1 MTTRSDRYRETRVDR
16 ASIRRYLRIL
26 VYGLTTALG
35 LALLAIGTVAIIT
48 ELKGTWHW
56 QIHLDSTVRYV
67 GLFVHYL
74 LLVLVPLFAVHL
86 LARWRWSDA

>member
-1 MTTRSDRYRETRVDR
+1 MAIGRERTLETEIDS

-26 VYGLTTALG
+26 VYGLAAVLG
-35 LALLAIGTVAIIT
+35 LALLAIGTVAIIA

-67 GLFVHYL
+67 GLFVQYL
-74 LLVLVPLFAVHL
+74 LLVLVPLFAAHL